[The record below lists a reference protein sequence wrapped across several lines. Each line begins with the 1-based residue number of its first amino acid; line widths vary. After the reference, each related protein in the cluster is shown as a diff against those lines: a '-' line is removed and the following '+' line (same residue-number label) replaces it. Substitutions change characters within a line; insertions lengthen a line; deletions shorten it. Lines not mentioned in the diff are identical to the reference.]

1 MNVERYLL
9 GSALSGIISQKLSRR
24 LCDKCKKLRPT
35 NEYEKDL
42 FKKLLNKD
50 VDEIY
55 EPVGCPACHG
65 SGYKGRV
72 GIHEVLMIDEEVR
85 EMIMA
90 HASTE
95 AMKERAIEKYAQR
108 KRKTKHCLYFFCL
121 Y

>member
-1 MNVERYLL
+1 ML
-9 GSALSGIISQKLSRR
+9 GITKPI
-24 LCDKCKKLRPT
+24 
-35 NEYEKDL
+35 
-42 FKKLLNKD
+42 
-50 VDEIY
+50 EIY

-95 AMKERAIEKYAQR
+95 AMKERAIEKGMITLVECCRRAVIR
-108 KRKTKHCLYFFCL
+108 GDSSIAELREIMFKKD
-121 Y
+121 